1 MSLAHWDCLE
11 FAFFVCIAVI
21 MNDQKNE
28 KKPTIKFAM
37 NFSGS

>member
-11 FAFFVCIAVI
+11 FAFFVCIALI

-28 KKPTIKFAM
+28 K
-37 NFSGS
+37 NQRLNLQ